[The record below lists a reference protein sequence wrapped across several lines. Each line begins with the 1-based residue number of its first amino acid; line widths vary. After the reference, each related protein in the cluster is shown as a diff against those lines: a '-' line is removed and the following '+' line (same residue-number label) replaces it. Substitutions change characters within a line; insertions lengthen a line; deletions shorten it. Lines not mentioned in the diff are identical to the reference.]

1 MKMSFYGV
9 NNNFNPG
16 NDTFKFK
23 YMAKEL
29 LPNTLKLRNEARA
42 EHKALTEK
50 RQRLL
55 NNPDIEKDSSII
67 RELNSSIQKKLK
79 DVEQFSLLATGFT
92 REPEKELLLTLDD
105 MAFLELE
112 QEDL

>member
-1 MKMSFYGV
+1 MKMSFYGT

-23 YMAKEL
+23 YLAKEL
-29 LPNTLKLRNEARA
+29 LPNTLRLRNEARA

-55 NNPDIEKDSSII
+55 ANPDIEKDSSII

-92 REPEKELLLTLDD
+92 REPDKELLLTLDD